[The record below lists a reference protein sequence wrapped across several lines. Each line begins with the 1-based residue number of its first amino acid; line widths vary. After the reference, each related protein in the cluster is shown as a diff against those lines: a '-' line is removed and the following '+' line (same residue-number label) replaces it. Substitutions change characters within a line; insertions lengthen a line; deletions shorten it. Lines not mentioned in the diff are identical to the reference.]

1 MLTIG
6 QASAVTQVSS
16 KAIRHYESLDLI
28 PPVQRR
34 GSYRVYDQTQ
44 IQAIRLIRQAQLMGF
59 TLAELRA
66 LGKDDCTPDWPRL
79 LEAITLK
86 RQNLKRNIAALQ
98 QRDLALQELAQTLPS
113 LIEHMQQCDDLTV
126 HLLKNNA

>member
-28 PPVQRR
+28 PRVQRR
-34 GSYRVYDQTQ
+34 GTYRVYDQTQ

-79 LEAITLK
+79 ADAITLK
-86 RQNLKRNIAALQ
+86 RQNLQRDIAALQ
-98 QRDLALQELAQTLPS
+98 QRDLALQELAQTIPK
-113 LIEHMQQCDDLTV
+113 LIDHMQQCDDLAA